1 MTTKRIKLLI
11 GEDKTIQTER
21 IISHLKELGLD
32 VIAVK
37 QKESAILDMIRKEE
51 PDAVIINLSLE
62 DSDAIKLMD
71 KCKSSHEDLPSFIVV
86 SDIKN
91 DFIERHVKA
100 SGALFYMVA
109 PLDISTLVS
118 AIKSMPIKPDRV
130 NTDDIE
136 IMVTETIQKYRIPA
150 HVKGYYYLRTGL
162 IRAVSNASSLHL
174 ITKDLYPYIAKEHNT
189 TPNRVERAI
198 RSAIEI
204 GWERGMNDEASDFYG
219 SRNKIFFEKP
229 KNSEFIAY
237 IADKLR
243 LSFKKKLR

>member
-1 MTTKRIKLLI
+1 MTTKRIKILI
-11 GEDKTIQTER
+11 GEDKTLHTEM
-21 IISHLKELGLD
+21 IVSHLNELGLD
-32 VIAVK
+32 AITVK
-37 QKESAILDMIRKEE
+37 PKESAILDRIKREE

-71 KCKSSHEDLPSFIVV
+71 KCKSNLEDSPNFIVV
-86 SDIKN
+86 SEIKN

-109 PLDISTLVS
+109 PLDINTLVS
-118 AIKSMPIKPDRV
+118 AIKSMPIKLDRV
-130 NTDDIE
+130 NDDDIE
-136 IMVTETIQKYRIPA
+136 LIVTETIQKYRIPA

-162 IRAVSNASSLHL
+162 IRAVSNASSLDL

-204 GWERGMNDEASDFYG
+204 GWERGLNDETSEFYG
-219 SRNKIFFEKP
+219 FQNKIFYEKP

-243 LSFKKKLR
+243 LSFKKKFR